1 MTVQTAPQAAETPP
15 VPLGYASAGPL
26 FRPERRLSSAM
37 VALVVGIVLLG
48 VALYGLLY
56 VLRSVMAPEIPAPGR
71 SDFIITMTIMVCM
84 FCAVCTII
92 ALVFLVVGLKWLAG
106 VSRLRS

>member
-1 MTVQTAPQAAETPP
+1 MAA
-15 VPLGYASAGPL
+15 LG
-26 FRPERRLSSAM
+26 
-37 VALVVGIVLLG
+37 VGLVLLG

-56 VLRSVMAPEIPAPGR
+56 VLKALMVPEMLAPRGSNFEAMMAI
-71 SDFIITMTIMVCM
+71 VCL
-84 FCAVCTII
+84 FCAVCTIV